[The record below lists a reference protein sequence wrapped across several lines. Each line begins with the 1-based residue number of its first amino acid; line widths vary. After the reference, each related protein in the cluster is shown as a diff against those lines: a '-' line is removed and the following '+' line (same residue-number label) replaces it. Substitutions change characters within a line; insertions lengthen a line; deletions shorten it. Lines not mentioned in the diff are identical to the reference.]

1 MLGNLG
7 CCGDHLS
14 EPTLHERFARGG
26 PTRDPHEKGRWVD
39 DDEKRFIF
47 WGFTEGW
54 SVDQIADALG
64 ISEWMVHQFHNRYQ
78 SDPRTLYDLGLY
90 EKRGDSFQCL
100 VCTTELTDE
109 PKAQNH
115 IHDHIATTVPNPE
128 SLGTPNLPGPDGE
141 LDSDSNENP
150 SSSHDPTRGYQERVP
165 EQQDALELL
174 QHLISGDK
182 TSPDKTAETQ
192 TSSSQKSES
201 EEATSEES
209 ALLRAL
215 NQLAKRRDSTRGV
228 ENPDLADP
236 VSHEFGQ
243 PQETDPTVPTLSNK
257 ASSTSTQYL
266 SNLSLRLRGL
276 VYALADS
283 IRNLSVFFRN
293 RTAPSTGRERKLIEG
308 IFTSPPEE
316 ITTLTLEHN
325 ELKVLSMRGVE
336 VMSYSITEFGLESYL
351 AGLVQ
356 DTQKVARNLDQVL
369 TESAA
374 PHARLVAAVPGYQ
387 AALSNVELPN
397 ARELDPEAIFSR
409 EVARTLGIPAELV
422 TMNWT
427 RLPGRSQIGRWLVV
441 SATNRSVSS
450 ITDVVYRSGYKL
462 DALELRP
469 FAIARAVNMQE
480 ALIIWIAAD
489 GCDAIVIHD
498 WVPIAYQSIH
508 WESGSLR
515 PSQITDRAV
524 AVANRTTDIQD
535 TLNSRVPVV
544 TTGTHIG
551 NRSEFASAIAGRL
564 GRQTVEPNIQFE
576 LPEGF
581 PIHEMIV
588 NLGLGLYAA

>member
-1 MLGNLG
+1 MP
-7 CCGDHLS
+7 

-26 PTRDPHEKGRWVD
+26 PTRDPQEKGRWVD
-39 DDEKRFIF
+39 DDEKRFIL

-78 SDPRTLYDLGLY
+78 SDPRTLYELGLY
-90 EKRGDSFQCL
+90 EKKGDSFQCL
-100 VCTTELTDE
+100 VCSTELTDE

-115 IHDHIATTVPNPE
+115 LHDHLTTSIPNPE
-128 SLGTPNLPGPDGE
+128 SLGTPSLPEPDGNQN
-141 LDSDSNENP
+141 SISNQNP
-150 SSSHDPTRGYQERVP
+150 SRSDGPIQGSQKRVP

-174 QHLISGDK
+174 QHLMSGDK
-182 TSPDKTAETQ
+182 TSVGKPSQTQ

-201 EEATSEES
+201 EQPSSEES
-209 ALLRAL
+209 ALLGAL
-215 NQLAKRRDSTRGV
+215 TQLAERHDSTRDA
-228 ENPDLADP
+228 ENPDSADP
-236 VSHEFGQ
+236 VSRDFRQ
-243 PQETDPTVPTLSNK
+243 LQETDSTVSTLSNK
-257 ASSTSTQYL
+257 ASSASTQHL
-266 SNLSLRLRGL
+266 SNLSLRFRALLSAL
-276 VYALADS
+276 VDPVK
-283 IRNLSVFFRN
+283 NLSDSFRN
-293 RTAPSTGRERKLIEG
+293 RGGLTSGRDRKLIAG
-308 IFTSPPEE
+308 IFTSPAKE

-325 ELKVLSMRGVE
+325 ELKVLSMRGSE

-356 DTQKVARNLDQVL
+356 DTQKVARDLDQAL

-374 PHARLVAAVPGYQ
+374 PHTRLVAAVPGYQ
-387 AALSNVELPN
+387 AAISNVELPN
-397 ARELDPEAIFSR
+397 ARELDPKAIFSR
-409 EVARTLGIPAELV
+409 EVARTLGIPAELA

-427 RLPGRSQIGRWLVV
+427 RLPGRSQIRRWLVV

-469 FAIARAVNMQE
+469 FAIARAVNRQE
-480 ALIIWIAAD
+480 ALVIWIADD
-489 GCDAIVIHD
+489 GCDAIVIHN

-524 AVANRTTDIQD
+524 AVANRTTDIRD
-535 TLNSRVPVV
+535 TLNSQVPVV
-544 TTGTHIG
+544 TTGAHIG
-551 NRSEFASAIAGRL
+551 NRSEFASSIAGRL
-564 GRQTVEPNIQFE
+564 GRQTAEPNIQFD

-581 PIHEMIV
+581 PIHKMIV
-588 NLGLGLYAA
+588 NVGLGLYPA